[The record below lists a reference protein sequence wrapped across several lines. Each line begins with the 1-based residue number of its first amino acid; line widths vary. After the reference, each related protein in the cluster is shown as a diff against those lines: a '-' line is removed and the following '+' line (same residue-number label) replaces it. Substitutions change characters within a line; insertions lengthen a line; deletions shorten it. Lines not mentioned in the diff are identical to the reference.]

1 MTSNLNDRH
10 HFRSLWM
17 LVIVLVVML
26 MKTHCN
32 VWNFHSVPHAR
43 HGRNKYP
50 IKHALVYFLLKIH
63 RLLAFLLYCKYLS
76 MFFGVLTYFVCFKIK
91 FKCLTC
97 RGVYMLG
104 IQTTKG
110 FPTVLALRSV
120 KKGLC
125 PFLDSFITF
134 DLSHWMVGKN
144 LTQFNLCQTHM
155 SSIYLTV
162 KRTAILIYQCSKFIE
177 DQLT

>member
-1 MTSNLNDRH
+1 MLNLQGSLHAGHPDNQGLPDR
-10 HFRSLWM
+10 FG
-17 LVIVLVVML
+17 
-26 MKTHCN
+26 TT
-32 VWNFHSVPHAR
+32 VWFSR
-43 HGRNKYP
+43 TG
-50 IKHALVYFLLKIH
+50 
-63 RLLAFLLYCKYLS
+63 C
-76 MFFGVLTYFVCFKIK
+76 
-91 FKCLTC
+91 
-97 RGVYMLG
+97 
-104 IQTTKG
+104 TTKSRMADNWSHTILSL
-110 FPTVLALRSV
+110 FVSV

-144 LTQFNLCQTHM
+144 LTQYNLCQTHM